1 MPSYILAIN
10 CGSSS
15 IKSKLFE
22 IPSSKSEALKPVAD
36 ATVKN
41 IGSKG
46 DKVKFKVEW
55 SDGKD
60 AKLGEDV
67 EEEGDEGVSVE
78 CKQGIELPALRRA
91 NLGYRRQVT
100 ASSTARKACEII
112 VEGQERGHQSHRSPG
127 VSRSLLIVLTMALNG

>member
-15 IKSKLFE
+15 IKSKLYE
-22 IPSSKSEALKPVAD
+22 IPSSKSDALKPVAD

-55 SDGKD
+55 EEGG
-60 AKLGEDV
+60 LGESV
-67 EEEGDEGVSVE
+67 EDEGEEGIDAE
-78 CKQGIELPALRRA
+78 CKSVAMWK
-91 NLGYRRQVT
+91 
-100 ASSTARKACEII
+100 ARCGLAD
-112 VEGQERGHQSHRSPG
+112 G
-127 VSRSLLIVLTMALNG
+127 